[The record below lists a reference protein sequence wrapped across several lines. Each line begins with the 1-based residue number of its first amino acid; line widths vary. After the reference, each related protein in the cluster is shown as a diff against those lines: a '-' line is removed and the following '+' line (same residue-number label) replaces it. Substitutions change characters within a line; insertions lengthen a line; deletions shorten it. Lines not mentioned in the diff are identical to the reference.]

1 MVEDRWAGFDITGKK
16 KADSGKVTPD
26 STREEKDAAFQK
38 VIDYA
43 ESLGITFKGHAPNS
57 VPTMQENCVVYTL
70 DELGCMA
77 QGIDTKGAVTSTET
91 NSELEELK
99 KQLKEKDEIIQ
110 DLTEKLAVAE
120 KDDFRTLIRSI
131 LLDDF

>member
-1 MVEDRWAGFDITGKK
+1 MVENRWEGFDITGNK
-16 KADSGKVTPD
+16 KVTPA
-26 STREEKDAAFQK
+26 SSKEEKEKAFQK
-38 VIDYA
+38 VVDYA

>member
-1 MVEDRWAGFDITGKK
+1 MVEDSWVGFDITGKK